1 MEKINI
7 NELTFEEL
15 EHFIEELGEK
25 KFHARQIFKWIHRE
39 KVTSFDEMTDLS
51 LDLREKLKKEFNICN
66 YNILEK
72 QVSNFK
78 ITIEK
83 FSEL

>member
-15 EHFIEELGEK
+15 ENFIEAIGEK

-39 KVTSFDEMTDLS
+39 KALDFDKMTDLS
-51 LDLREKLKKEFNICN
+51 PPSRE
-66 YNILEK
+66 IL
-72 QVSNFK
+72 
-78 ITIEK
+78 
-83 FSEL
+83 